1 MFLLIISHPKFGW
14 WKEIFIGSCYSPC
27 LFLLFFSK
35 EINTLLS
42 STAVPPDVPESG
54 PKSAHLCFKCGL
66 LGKSLSSLG
75 EIFHNSSHSR
85 TETFASKNICLPR
98 AGWIS
103 LTNSTV
109 ENATPTSSGP
119 SRGGEN
125 SYQLGSG
132 QRETIVKGPREMEF
146 AVEFRAHLLRMQCV
160 LCNWHT
166 SFYLNCPWWHHEFH
180 HHFTN

>member
-1 MFLLIISHPKFGW
+1 MDDGKRSLFCRAILPAFL
-14 WKEIFIGSCYSPC
+14 
-27 LFLLFFSK
+27 LLFFSK
-35 EINTLLS
+35 EINTFLS

-85 TETFASKNICLPR
+85 TETFDFKNICLPR
-98 AGWIS
+98 AGRIS
-103 LTNSTV
+103 LTDWTM
-109 ENATPTSSGP
+109 EKAARISSGP

-132 QRETIVKGPREMEF
+132 QSETTMKVLV
-146 AVEFRAHLLRMQCV
+146 VEKCNLL
-160 LCNWHT
+160 
-166 SFYLNCPWWHHEFH
+166 LNSESID
-180 HHFTN
+180 